1 MKEPISTFTRDGV
14 TREAYTP
21 GEAVALRADGWRETS
36 SSSGRLADAVA
47 ATVDAQG
54 RLNDAQSD
62 AQPDDTSLDLT
73 GDEPEATE

>member
-36 SSSGRLADAVA
+36 SSGRLADAVA

-54 RLNDAQSD
+54 RLNDAQAD
-62 AQPDDTSLDLT
+62 AQADDTSLDLT